1 MKIKTKRC
9 FGSNHVKPA
18 LALIQ
23 NEWWQTA
30 LHWRRFYSDWN
41 LDLHGEKFEFTTFMK
56 KSMSGRLRI
65 LANLMNLRDNYGVI
79 WFMEIYDNPC
89 EMFNLCRVIMRSV
102 FTWIRSI
109 AGLWRPSQ
117 KGAARWQCQL
127 LSQGRGRS
135 WNIRGAKVIHDF
147 IILQDNNRLLNP
159 PPKKQKKKKEKK
171 TITTTVTTTNIILEQ
186 LSWCQGSQDAENQ
199 KKEPQ
204 GVVNL

>member
-1 MKIKTKRC
+1 MKPADMKKTARIWQVIWASRMLSDFSITWERRGNEDQNQKMY
-9 FGSNHVKPA
+9 GSNHVKPA

-79 WFMEIYDNPC
+79 WFMEIYDDV
-89 EMFNLCRVIMRSV
+89 LWDVQIVSSYIIMRSV
-102 FTWIRSI
+102 LTWIQSI

-117 KGAARWQCQL
+117 KGAARWQRQL

-147 IILQDNNRLLNP
+147 IILGAPSRQ
-159 PPKKQKKKKEKK
+159 
-171 TITTTVTTTNIILEQ
+171 
-186 LSWCQGSQDAENQ
+186 
-199 KKEPQ
+199 
-204 GVVNL
+204 

>member
-9 FGSNHVKPA
+9 FWSNYVKPA
-18 LALIQ
+18 SAVIQ

-30 LHWRRFYSDWN
+30 LQWTRFHSDWN

-79 WFMEIYDNPC
+79 WFMEIYDDV
-89 EMFNLCRVIMRSV
+89 LWDVQIVSSYKIMRSAL
-102 FTWIRSI
+102 TWIRSI
-109 AGLWRPSQ
+109 ACLWRPSQ

-147 IILQDNNRLLNP
+147 HNP
-159 PPKKQKKKKEKK
+159 SRQ
-171 TITTTVTTTNIILEQ
+171 
-186 LSWCQGSQDAENQ
+186 
-199 KKEPQ
+199 
-204 GVVNL
+204 